1 MRWFAVRIVMLG
13 LLVGAGVVTLAAP
26 ASAHTISGPRPSN
39 YRTRITSVTPEIP
52 GVRVTV
58 VDLGSKLQLSNHTG
72 TPVVVLGYEAE
83 PYLKVG
89 PSGVYENTL
98 SPATYLNRTRNGQ
111 TAVPPAA
118 AYASP
123 TAAPQWHKISDA
135 HTVRW
140 HDHRAHW
147 MGGQPPPVVQQSPG
161 RYHDIDERTITML
174 YGTTP
179 PTRMVVHVTLDW
191 VPGPSGR
198 GWWPLVIAMFA
209 IGLLAGLWKRGLRT
223 MAALVGVLVTVDI
236 VHSIAY
242 EMGRPGSVLARV
254 GQFFGGNFVSVAVW
268 IAAIAVIIGLAQKRT
283 EALYGAVLVGLMVAL
298 VGGATDLSSL
308 WKSQLPTVGPAW
320 LTRVGVVVSLGLGL
334 GIAVGAL
341 IRAIRTERAMPK
353 AESESW
359 LAALVGGLDDSAVE
373 QIAEKLDAD
382 DVIAIALGDLAKR
395 AQPVA
400 SQCGDRSIVFVVD
413 GDPWSL
419 SPREGAF
426 AVAHARDEPVGYEAH
441 LTFARL
447 LQVLAGTRALEV
459 DGELGELLLLYLAE
473 SPASSS
479 SPDPA
484 PAA

>member
-13 LLVGAGVVTLAAP
+13 MFVVAAVATLATP

-39 YRTRITSVTPEIP
+39 YRTRITSITPRIP

-58 VDLGSKLQLSNHTG
+58 VDLGSKLQLTNRTD
-72 TPVVVLGYEAE
+72 TDVIVLGYEAE

-89 PSGVYENTL
+89 PSGVYENL
-98 SPATYLNRTRNGQ
+98 RSSATYLNRTRSGQ
-111 TAVPPAA
+111 TVVPPEAA
-118 AYASP
+118 NASP
-123 TAAPQWHKISDA
+123 TDPPKWHKISDG
-135 HTVRW
+135 HTARW

-147 MGGQPPPVVQQSPG
+147 MGGKPPPAVQQNPD
-161 RYHDIDERTITML
+161 RYDKIGERTITMFR
-174 YGTTP
+174 GTT
-179 PTRMVVHVTLDW
+179 RMLVTVSLDW
-191 VPGPSGR
+191 VPGPSGL
-198 GWWPLVIAMFA
+198 GWLPLGIAMFV

-223 MAALVGVLVTVDI
+223 LAVLIGVLVFIDI
-236 VHSIAY
+236 AHSIAY

-283 EALYGAVLVGLMVAL
+283 EALYGAVLVGVMIAL

-308 WKSQLPTVGPAW
+308 WKSQLPPVGPAW
-320 LTRVGVVVSLGLGL
+320 VTRVEVVVTLGLGL
-334 GIAVGAL
+334 GVAVGAL
-341 IRAIRTERAMPK
+341 ARAIRAERAAPK
-353 AESESW
+353 AATDTW

-373 QIAEKLDAD
+373 QIAAKLDAD

-395 AQPVA
+395 AQPIA
-400 SQCGDRSIVFVVD
+400 DQCENRAIVFVVD

-419 SPREGAF
+419 AAHEGAF
-426 AVAHARDEPVGYEAH
+426 AVEHARVDSVGYETH
-441 LTFARL
+441 LSFARL
-447 LQVLAGTRALEV
+447 LQVLAGTRALN
-459 DGELGELLLLYLAE
+459 DNSGLGELFGPYLAE
-473 SPASSS
+473 SAVSPS

>member
-1 MRWFAVRIVMLG
+1 
-13 LLVGAGVVTLAAP
+13 
-26 ASAHTISGPRPSN
+26 
-39 YRTRITSVTPEIP
+39 
-52 GVRVTV
+52 
-58 VDLGSKLQLSNHTG
+58 
-72 TPVVVLGYEAE
+72 
-83 PYLKVG
+83 
-89 PSGVYENTL
+89 
-98 SPATYLNRTRNGQ
+98 
-111 TAVPPAA
+111 
-118 AYASP
+118 
-123 TAAPQWHKISDA
+123 
-135 HTVRW
+135 
-140 HDHRAHW
+140 
-147 MGGQPPPVVQQSPG
+147 
-161 RYHDIDERTITML
+161 
-174 YGTTP
+174 
-179 PTRMVVHVTLDW
+179 
-191 VPGPSGR
+191 
-198 GWWPLVIAMFA
+198 
-209 IGLLAGLWKRGLRT
+209 
-223 MAALVGVLVTVDI
+223 MAALVGVLVAVDI

-400 SQCGDRSIVFVVD
+400 EQCGDGSIVFVVD

-426 AVAHARDEPVGYEAH
+426 SVAHARVEPVGYEAH

-447 LQVLAGTRALEV
+447 LQVLAGTRRLDA
-459 DGELGELLLLYLAE
+459 DGELAELLLPYLAE